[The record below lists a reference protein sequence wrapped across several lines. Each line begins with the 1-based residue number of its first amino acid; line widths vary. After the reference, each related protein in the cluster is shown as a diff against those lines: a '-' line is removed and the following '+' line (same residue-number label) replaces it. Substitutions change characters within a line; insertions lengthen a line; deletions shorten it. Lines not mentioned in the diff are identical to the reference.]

1 MINAIEMNDS
11 DRITK
16 SLVTSVAHQL
26 PVAISNGS
34 NSEKINS
41 LV

>member
-1 MINAIEMNDS
+1 MISAIEMNES

-34 NSEKINS
+34 NRERSIS